1 MTIGLDMEKK
11 AAEFVAGFDE
21 AAFAALSG
29 VAEAAGLRAARERAF
44 SLYRDVPMP
53 TTRMEEWRRTDP
65 ARFPFGRMSRLPAL
79 KQAGS
84 TAHEWDSSFDAVIT
98 VDDTSFD
105 VRDVSGALR
114 DGRVAVEPF
123 SEAAVAAMTESAR
136 AEGIGKF
143 EALNDAFWNI
153 GLVVRVAPKAELER
167 GILLRYRQSR
177 ANGILIPKVV
187 VVAGEQSRATI
198 VERME
203 SPDGVE
209 VMSVMSK
216 ECHIGAAAK
225 LRIISLR
232 EWGDATFHIA
242 SDWARVERDAQI
254 DWITLNLGGKWC
266 KMRFGSNGAGPGA
279 SAELD
284 GIYFADRE
292 QHLDQRTLQV
302 HSSPHTY
309 SRLLYKGA
317 VKDAAYS
324 VYQGL
329 IVAKPGAIKVDAYQ
343 KNNNLVLNDRARADS
358 LPGLQIDADDLKC
371 SHGSTVGNL
380 DENELFYLRCRG
392 IDEGTA
398 RKLLIRGFFEDIAAR
413 IPYDFV
419 RDEVY
424 RVIDAKLG

>member
-1 MTIGLDMEKK
+1 MTTGVDMEKK
-11 AAEFVAGFDE
+11 AAGFVAGFDG
-21 AAFAALSG
+21 AAFGAMDVGAEPSAVRAL
-29 VAEAAGLRAARERAF
+29 RERAF

-65 ARFPFGRMSRLPAL
+65 ARFPFSRMGRLPTL
-79 KQAGS
+79 RQAPS
-84 TAHEWDSSFDAVIT
+84 EPHEWDAAFDVVIT
-98 VDDTSFD
+98 VGDESYD
-105 VRDVSGALR
+105 VRDVTGALR
-114 DGRVAVEPF
+114 DGRVVVLPF
-123 SEAAVAAMTESAR
+123 DQAAAEVMEESAR
-136 AEGIGKF
+136 AEGVGKF
-143 EALNDAFWNI
+143 EALNDAFWNL
-153 GLVVRVAPKAELER
+153 GLLVRVAPKAELER
-167 GILLRYRQSR
+167 GILLRYRQTK
-177 ANGILIPKVV
+177 ANGILVPKLVV
-187 VVAGEQSRATI
+187 LAGEQSRATL

-216 ECHIGAAAK
+216 ECHLGAAAK
-225 LRIISLR
+225 LRIVSLR
-232 EWGDATFHIA
+232 EWGDKTYHIA

-254 DWITLNLGGKWC
+254 DWITLNLGGKCC

-309 SRLLYKGA
+309 SRLLYKGV
-317 VKDAAYS
+317 VKDSAYS
-324 VYQGL
+324 IYQGL

-380 DENELFYLRCRG
+380 DEDELFYLRCRG

-398 RKLLIRGFFEDIAAR
+398 RKLLIRGFFEDIAGR
-413 IPYDFV
+413 IPYDLV
-419 RDEVY
+419 KDAVY
-424 RVIDAKLG
+424 RGIDAKIG